1 VFGTGVAQLV
11 VSALYIL
18 TARSMRPDEYGS
30 VVTAIGLGVAGAGFV
45 DLGANAYWGRELA
58 SSRITQQSLN
68 VRVTIRFTIVLV
80 VAAVAVAVSFYAAPV
95 FIATG
100 FVFVTTS
107 IVQTVLVPLRA
118 IQRSESVAWLVL
130 VGRLVAIA
138 IFLGQMAIGV
148 GAGHALWTSL
158 CLGDLVLAVCAFVVT
173 PASDRLRFSV
183 LPLANPWLGTRW
195 YGLTAMSTSAQQLDL
210 PIVAALSGS
219 GAAGIYG
226 GVNRWTQPMLVVI
239 GAFTSAAAPF
249 VAAETRIGALKGQL
263 LRASWIL
270 GAAMALS
277 IAVFVEAPWL
287 VTTLLGDDFIDSAP
301 VLRLL
306 AVAMMLN
313 AVTQPLIMALQ
324 ARQRD
329 HLAAAVVAVAVVA
342 QLVSVIALAPKLG
355 AVGAGIGVLVAQVV
369 ALVGTV
375 VCIAVV
381 ARRRSTLPD

>member
-1 VFGTGVAQLV
+1 MLGTGVAQLV

-58 SSRITQQSLN
+58 SSRITQHSLN
-68 VRVTIRFTIVLV
+68 ARVSTRFVVVSV
-80 VAAVAVAVSFYAAPV
+80 VAALAVAVSFFAAPV
-95 FIATG
+95 FVATG
-100 FVFVTTS
+100 FVFLTTS

-118 IQRSESVAWLVL
+118 TQRSESVAWLVL
-130 VGRLVAIA
+130 VGRLVAIG
-138 IFLGQMAIGV
+138 IFLGQTAFGV
-148 GAGHALWTSL
+148 AAGHALWTSL
-158 CLGDLVLAVCAFVVT
+158 CLGDLALAVCAFSVT
-173 PASDRLRFSV
+173 PATERLRLSV
-183 LPLANPWLGTRW
+183 LPVANPWSGTRW

-249 VAAETRIGALKGQL
+249 VAAEARIGALKGQL

-270 GAAMALS
+270 AAAMALS
-277 IAVFVEAPWL
+277 IAVFVEAPRL
-287 VTTLLGDDFIDSAP
+287 VTTLLGDDFSGSAP

-324 ARQRD
+324 SRQRD
-329 HLAAAVVAVAVVA
+329 HLAAVVVAVAVGA
-342 QLVSVIALAPKLG
+342 QLISVVVLAPKLG

-375 VCIAVV
+375 VCIAVIV
-381 ARRRSTLPD
+381 RRRNTLTN